1 METGV
6 QLAKT
11 VAIIGT
17 TTWLFERLKRA
28 VAGPEP
34 SILEGAVD
42 ALWITTLMAEYQNG
56 WLKFPSLSLSGA
68 IPGLNPQ

>member
-1 METGV
+1 MEGAA

-17 TTWLFERLKRA
+17 TTWMFERIKRS

-34 SILEGAVD
+34 SIIEGAVD

-56 WLKFPSLSLSGA
+56 WLKFPSLSLGGG